1 MKVKYSDLRKQ
12 YKNEPLDENKIE
24 KNPIKLFE
32 QWFNVALERN
42 IIEPNA
48 MTLATSDSN
57 GIPSARIVLLKDL
70 NQLGFTFFTNY
81 ESKKGTQLE
90 NNPFAA
96 IVFWWGKL
104 ERQVRVEGT
113 IEKLS
118 NKDSDEY
125 FKSRPRGSQLG
136 AVVSKQSLV
145 IPNYDF
151 LQNQFVELE
160 KKYKGKKI
168 KRPNYWGGYRLKP
181 TIIEFW
187 QGRKNRLHDRIRY
200 TKKNGKYWLIERL
213 SP

>member
-48 MTLATSDSN
+48 MTLATADSN

-70 NQLGFTFFTNY
+70 NQRGFTFFTNY

-160 KKYKGKKI
+160 KKFKDKKI